1 MSRAPQQHGWIFDL
15 DGTLV
20 DSLPGIA
27 GSLNR
32 ALAACGR
39 STYSSAEV
47 RSFIGDGIIML
58 IHRATPEANEEERA
72 EVLRLF
78 RDDYARRWNEGTDV
92 YEGIHELLDVLKK
105 QGARLAVLSN
115 KPHAFTVE
123 IVEYLFPEMFDHIIG
138 QRIGIPHKPDPAGL
152 QEILDQ
158 WQLPAATCVLLGDS
172 TMDLQTAQALGTQ
185 AAAATWGYHDRD
197 ALLALKPDYQF
208 ESAQEVIDAIH
219 RGAGFTAP

>member
-1 MSRAPQQHGWIFDL
+1 
-15 DGTLV
+15 
-20 DSLPGIA
+20 
-27 GSLNR
+27 
-32 ALAACGR
+32 
-39 STYSSAEV
+39 
-47 RSFIGDGIIML
+47 
-58 IHRATPEANEEERA
+58 
-72 EVLRLF
+72 
-78 RDDYARRWNEGTDV
+78 
-92 YEGIHELLDVLKK
+92 
-105 QGARLAVLSN
+105 VLSN